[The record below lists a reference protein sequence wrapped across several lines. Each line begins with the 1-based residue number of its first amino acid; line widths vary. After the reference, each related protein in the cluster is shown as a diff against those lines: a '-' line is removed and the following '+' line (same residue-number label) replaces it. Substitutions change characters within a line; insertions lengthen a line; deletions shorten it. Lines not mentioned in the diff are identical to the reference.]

1 MNTGVA
7 TRVLVAL
14 TLLVIVAGTIN
25 FMEFQDYRQYI
36 HRFLS
41 SRRAALAFADGLR
54 QTSDDLTRMIRLYA
68 VTGDPVYIEYF
79 DEILAIRNG
88 ESPRPVKYFEIPY
101 WDIVLDTG
109 IRQVEY
115 GDAVPVRELARDAG
129 LFENELALFV
139 AAEDASNEL
148 AVLEVEVME
157 VIAASIEAGGG
168 NYVLEGDALAA
179 AQRLHGLDYH
189 AAKARVMEPLV
200 ELDTQINSA
209 LTAGHKEIVR
219 RNNNYMANALGLVTL
234 AALLILARMW
244 QRRRQQARLDS
255 MES

>member
-1 MNTGVA
+1 MKPGVFSK
-7 TRVLVAL
+7 VLFVV
-14 TLLVIVAGTIN
+14 TLLVILAGTVN
-25 FMEFQDYRQYI
+25 FIEFQDYRQYI
-36 HRFLS
+36 HRFMS
-41 SRRAALAFADGLR
+41 SRRAALSFADGLR

-68 VTGDPVYIEYF
+68 VTGDPVYRDYF

-109 IRQVEY
+109 MRQLEY
-115 GDAVPVRELARDAG
+115 GDAVPVRDLARDAG
-129 LFENELALFV
+129 LFEDELALFV

-157 VIAASIEAGGG
+157 IIAASIEAAGG

-200 ELDTQINSA
+200 ELDTQINTA
-209 LTAGHKEIVR
+209 FTAGRREIVR
-219 RNNNYMANALGLVTL
+219 RNNNYMTNAISLVTL
-234 AALLILARMW
+234 AALLILVGMW
-244 QRRRQQARLDS
+244 RRRRQQA
-255 MES
+255 

>member
-1 MNTGVA
+1 MVNS
-7 TRVLVAL
+7 RVFSRGLTAL
-14 TLLVIVAGTIN
+14 TLLVILAGAIN

-68 VTGDPVYIEYF
+68 VTGDPVYRDYF

-109 IRQVEY
+109 VREVDY

-129 LFENELALFV
+129 LFEDELALFV
-139 AAEDASNEL
+139 EAEDASNEL
-148 AVLEVEVME
+148 AVLEVEVMG
-157 VIAASIEAGGG
+157 VIAASIEAAGG
-168 NYVLEGDALAA
+168 NYVLDGDALEA
-179 AQRLHGLDYH
+179 AQRLHGMDYH
-189 AAKARVMEPLV
+189 AAKATVMEPLV
-200 ELDTQINSA
+200 ELDTRINTA
-209 LTAGHKEIVR
+209 LTAGHQEIVR
-219 RNNNYMANALGLVTL
+219 RNNNYMANALALVSL
-234 AALLILARMW
+234 AAFLILAGMW
-244 QRRRQQARLDS
+244 RRRRQQA
-255 MES
+255 

>member
-1 MNTGVA
+1 MNSRVFS
-7 TRVLVAL
+7 RVLVAL
-14 TLLVIVAGTIN
+14 TLLVIVAGTVN

-68 VTGDPVYIEYF
+68 VTGDPVYIDYF

-115 GDAVPVRELARDAG
+115 GDAVPVRELARYAG
-129 LFENELALFV
+129 LFDDELALFV
-139 AAEDASNEL
+139 AAEDASNDL

-157 VIAASIEAGGG
+157 VIAASIEAAGG

-179 AQRLHGLDYH
+179 AQRLHGMDYH
-189 AAKARVMEPLV
+189 VAKARVMEPLV
-200 ELDTQINSA
+200 ELDTRINTA
-209 LTAGHKEIVR
+209 LSAGHKEIVR
-219 RNNNYMANALGLVTL
+219 RNDNYMANALGLVSL

-244 QRRRQQARLDS
+244 QRRRQQA
-255 MES
+255 